1 MRNFLV
7 ILLTIITIAVCSCN
21 SNKQS
26 KEPLPIDQMKYLMWD
41 MLKADEFYIRLT
53 TNDTAK
59 KFQKEN
65 LRLYDQIFRSY
76 GVSKEKFYSSY
87 KFYESHPNLFKE
99 LIDSVENL
107 SKRQR
112 NLQFDSSGKL
122 SQ

>member
-1 MRNFLV
+1 MRNYLIISLSILV
-7 ILLTIITIAVCSCN
+7 FAAYSCN
-21 SNKQS
+21 SDKQS
-26 KEPLPIDQMKYLMWD
+26 KEPLPIDQMKVVMWD

-59 KFQKEN
+59 KYQKEN

-76 GVSKEKFYSSY
+76 GISKEKFYSSY